1 MSTWFPSFWFKIDS
15 IRSTSAGA
23 DLLNGFWRPPCERSA
38 FETITGSGL
47 HRWTNGTLTPCPR
60 NNLPMVSVASVFYQS
75 DTQRFLAMPTD
86 CRVTIM
92 NGAGH
97 GWRQVGFEYRND
109 NNISILGCEVA
120 NSQTVLAAPAS
131 SNAWMPQLLPAIYN
145 RTPDLD
151 TPEHD
156 DPGGLAGSLALLIAL
171 AAYSTEPAN
180 MIAGIGHS
188 FQVPVWRPHNWRH
201 GSKLAQKP

>member
-1 MSTWFPSFWFKIDS
+1 
-15 IRSTSAGA
+15 
-23 DLLNGFWRPPCERSA
+23 
-38 FETITGSGL
+38 
-47 HRWTNGTLTPCPR
+47 
-60 NNLPMVSVASVFYQS
+60 
-75 DTQRFLAMPTD
+75 
-86 CRVTIM
+86 M

-201 GSKLAQKP
+201 GRTADRGMVVSIYLDSLEGTNHVKNFEQGLYGPIFR